1 MPLCNTLKD
10 SFEPGKTLN
19 KLHQQVSQT
28 WIRPR
33 PSLNEKRV
41 DGLRLGLIYV

>member
-10 SFEPGKTLN
+10 SFEPGKTSN

-33 PSLNEKRV
+33 PSLNEK
-41 DGLRLGLIYV
+41 LNENLC